1 MGQKW
6 KGIMSQEIF
15 FFFFNYFN
23 QAYLRDGET
32 DLVEKRMN
40 DVREKEGMI
49 TVTKSLSRWGRMG
62 SGGQVELALDGGT
75 EWKKRWGS
83 NAKV

>member
-49 TVTKSLSRWGRMG
+49 TITKSLSR
-62 SGGQVELALDGGT
+62 
-75 EWKKRWGS
+75 
-83 NAKV
+83 

>member
-1 MGQKW
+1 MLDKTFGEFCRKGSREKW

-49 TVTKSLSRWGRMG
+49 TVTKSLSR
-62 SGGQVELALDGGT
+62 
-75 EWKKRWGS
+75 
-83 NAKV
+83 

>member
-1 MGQKW
+1 M
-6 KGIMSQEIF
+6 QEGKQRKVERHNESRDIF

-49 TVTKSLSRWGRMG
+49 TVTKSLSR
-62 SGGQVELALDGGT
+62 
-75 EWKKRWGS
+75 
-83 NAKV
+83 

>member
-1 MGQKW
+1 MERHNE
-6 KGIMSQEIF
+6 SRDIF

-49 TVTKSLSRWGRMG
+49 TITKSLSR
-62 SGGQVELALDGGT
+62 
-75 EWKKRWGS
+75 
-83 NAKV
+83 